1 MGLGPVGGFLVL
13 ALVTVMLGAAV
24 GGVLYQREIGGFL
37 HRLRDRIWP
46 PPEPPASLTIERIAR
61 QARQIRAELMA
72 TPPGTPNAR
81 RISVVNAYDDIL
93 AEACRALDVPDTLTS
108 MPPGIERDAER
119 LHVERVLSEAGL
131 RLSA

>member
-1 MGLGPVGGFLVL
+1 
-13 ALVTVMLGAAV
+13 
-24 GGVLYQREIGGFL
+24 
-37 HRLRDRIWP
+37 
-46 PPEPPASLTIERIAR
+46 
-61 QARQIRAELMA
+61 MA

-119 LHVERVLSEAGL
+119 LHVERVLSDAGL